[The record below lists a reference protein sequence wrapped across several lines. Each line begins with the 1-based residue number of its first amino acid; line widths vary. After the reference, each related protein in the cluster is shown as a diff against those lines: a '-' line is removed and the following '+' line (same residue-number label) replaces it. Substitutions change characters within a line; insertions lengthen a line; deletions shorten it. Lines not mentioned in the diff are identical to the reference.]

1 MEKCITNKKTYPTQ
15 EIAEEALIGAH
26 TRFTY
31 APQGGPIAVYEC
43 ADCGRY
49 HLTSRGPMNAK
60 LAEQLASGKI
70 KRQKDADDWENKWR
84 SKS

>member
-1 MEKCITNKKTYPTQ
+1 MEKCVTNKKIYPTR

-26 TRFTY
+26 IRFNY
-31 APQGGPIAVYEC
+31 ASQDGPIAVYQCE
-43 ADCGRY
+43 DCGRY

-70 KRQKDADDWENKWR
+70 KLQKEADQWSDKFKR
-84 SKS
+84 R